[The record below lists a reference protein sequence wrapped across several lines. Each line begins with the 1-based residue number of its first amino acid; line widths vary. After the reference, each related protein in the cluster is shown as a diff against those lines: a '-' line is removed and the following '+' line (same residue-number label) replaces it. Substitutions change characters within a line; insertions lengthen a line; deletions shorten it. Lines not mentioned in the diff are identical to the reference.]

1 MHIDSSRPCEDLMS
15 AQIWLRAVQAHAED
29 LERLYRLFHGIVDVH
44 ARLVDLLHQLHE
56 GFFIQCSVQSL
67 MLVTSHSHS
76 LATPP
81 EDPLTADLL
90 SS

>member
-1 MHIDSSRPCEDLMS
+1 METSKPCEDLRG
-15 AQIWLRAVQAHAED
+15 AETWLPAVQAYAKD

-67 MLVTSHSHS
+67 MLVT
-76 LATPP
+76 
-81 EDPLTADLL
+81 
-90 SS
+90 